1 MKNNSIMPQDI
12 RWSNRYFIGSHKHH
26 IYGGSNR
33 KFSEQD
39 GLFIYLTPEMHNMSN
54 EGIHFNKEFMEYSK
68 RVAEETWCKH
78 YSKTKED
85 FIRRYGRNYL

>member
-1 MKNNSIMPQDI
+1 
-12 RWSNRYFIGSHKHH
+12 
-26 IYGGSNR
+26 
-33 KFSEQD
+33 
-39 GLFIYLTPEMHNMSN
+39 MSN

-78 YSKTKED
+78 YNKTKED